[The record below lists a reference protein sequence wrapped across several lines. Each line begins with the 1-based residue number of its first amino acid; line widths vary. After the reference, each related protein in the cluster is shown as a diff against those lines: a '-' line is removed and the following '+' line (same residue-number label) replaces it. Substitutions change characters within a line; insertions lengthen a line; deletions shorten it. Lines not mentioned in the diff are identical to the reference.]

1 MSKAKRKQTI
11 SINKLDN
18 ISQRLGKLSK
28 KPKSQLNL
36 RESINY
42 LSSKLKRALGQGYD
56 YDDLVAILAEQDIK
70 ISASTLKQYLADS
83 PKKSSRKRQKTSSI
97 VARNLSKASD
107 TYPQLTQSKKSKSSN
122 NKNNTNQSLAAINQ
136 NNALDD
142 NTSQNT
148 NTQKSGLSI
157 LSGIDHDLSSEF
169 NQY

>member
-18 ISQRLGKLSK
+18 ISQHLGKLNK

-42 LSSKLKRALGQGYD
+42 LSPKLNRALGQGYD
-56 YDDLVAILAEQDIK
+56 HDDLVAILAEQDIK

-83 PKKSSRKRQKTSSI
+83 PKKSSRKRKKTSSI
-97 VARNLSKASD
+97 ATRDPSKVSD
-107 TYPQLTQSKKSKSSN
+107 TDPQLTQTEKPKSPKD
-122 NKNNTNQSLAAINQ
+122 KNHTNQSVPATS
-136 NNALDD
+136 NNSSLDD

-148 NTQKSGLSI
+148 NTQEPRVPI